1 MNKGESYENIM
12 SMPNS
17 LFHNIFTDIR
27 EKSMTEEGKKQLADE
42 QMGKAFRGLM
52 G

>member
-12 SMPNS
+12 SLPNS
-17 LFHNIFTDIR
+17 VFHNIFTEIR

-42 QMGKAFRGLM
+42 QMGRALRGLV
-52 G
+52 